1 MGVAGREIRKGL
13 ENSQTESANALVQK
27 VEKCD
32 DRRVAV
38 LDEEDIRKKC
48 QFDNFPR
55 QTILLFAIT
64 FCECSFNRRFDI
76 VSGALVLVVV
86 ELCTF
91 ALVWDSEADFFA
103 FL

>member
-38 LDEEDIRKKC
+38 LDEEDIRKNVNLIIFLVK
-48 QFDNFPR
+48 
-55 QTILLFAIT
+55 LF
-64 FCECSFNRRFDI
+64 CYSQ
-76 VSGALVLVVV
+76 
-86 ELCTF
+86 
-91 ALVWDSEADFFA
+91 
-103 FL
+103 

>member
-38 LDEEDIRKKC
+38 LDEEDIRKKNIKLII
-48 QFDNFPR
+48 F
-55 QTILLFAIT
+55 LVKLF
-64 FCECSFNRRFDI
+64 CYSQ
-76 VSGALVLVVV
+76 
-86 ELCTF
+86 
-91 ALVWDSEADFFA
+91 
-103 FL
+103 